1 MDHCFGNVFRDKNTG
16 YYYLPSNTVPPKYR
30 YYNCVLSKHATKC
43 SGRIALCTDIKSKI
57 IKKAVVIDHCHGV
70 DAILQHY
77 IRILELDELIKTMSW
92 NPENDKFSPAKLY
105 DKAVLSYAGLTFP
118 KMHGKTSKKSIKN
131 I

>member
-30 YYNCVLSKHATKC
+30 YYN
-43 SGRIALCTDIKSKI
+43 
-57 IKKAVVIDHCHGV
+57 GV

-92 NPENDKFSPAKLY
+92 NPENDKFSLLNSTTKLFY
-105 DKAVLSYAGLTFP
+105 LTLA
-118 KMHGKTSKKSIKN
+118 
-131 I
+131 